1 LAIRGLDSSLVDD
14 LISGRLDPLAVEDG
28 WELDGLQ
35 DGMGVYVHDGVALFE
50 DAIESEMDTIAA
62 ALEKPGGVDV
72 AINRG
77 MIGEAV
83 LGGDAV
89 WAEPAEEIVF
99 DVLSAG
105 VAANLALTRVAV
117 ARWALSI
124 CTARAA
130 SGEFTLDGA
139 LPCAVLVLGGHVECS
154 SWGSMEEN
162 DSR

>member
-1 LAIRGLDSSLVDD
+1 LAIRGFGSSLVDD
-14 LISGRLDPLAVEDG
+14 VISGRLDPCAVEDG
-28 WELDGLQ
+28 GELDGLQ
-35 DGMGVYVHDGVALFE
+35 DGIGAYVRDGVALFE

-62 ALEKPGGVDV
+62 ALEEAGGMDV

-83 LGGDAV
+83 LRSDAV
-89 WAEPAEEIVF
+89 WTEPAEELLF
-99 DVLSAG
+99 DVQSPG
-105 VAANLALTRVAV
+105 MAANLALTRVAV

-130 SGEFTLDGA
+130 CGEPSLDGA

-154 SWGSMEEN
+154 SSGSLEEN
-162 DSR
+162 D